1 MAAGVAAVARP
12 MVHLVRPARAEP
24 LAAERQAIHQRPAV
38 PPLLRRRVLPPAAAR
53 GKVVEASPRVAKDIA
68 AVEVMVAVAI
78 ARVAKA
84 GSVAMAVDDAA
95 GTVRRSRRQVV

>member
-1 MAAGVAAVARP
+1 
-12 MVHLVRPARAEP
+12 
-24 LAAERQAIHQRPAV
+24 
-38 PPLLRRRVLPPAAAR
+38 
-53 GKVVEASPRVAKDIA
+53 
-68 AVEVMVAVAI
+68 VAI